1 MEHAQPQDRS
11 PDTPSPGPM
20 SLRAYAKRRGQSLKA
35 VQRAIAEHRLEASV
49 GLHRGR
55 AAILDPELAD
65 REWHERTRPRPSG
78 SSIPSNAPPTVTDED
93 DAIPTGL
100 SLIEAERLHA
110 VERARLSRIK
120 RETDELELAKLKGE
134 LVPADEARASVV
146 DLFST
151 VRTKLLGVA
160 ARVKQRLP
168 HIAHDDVREIDALVR
183 EALEDL
189 AEGRE

>member
-1 MEHAQPQDRS
+1 MEHATPRES
-11 PDTPSPGPM
+11 PPVGTGAPPM
-20 SLRAYAKRRGQSLKA
+20 SLRAYAKRRGQSLAA
-35 VQRAIAEHRLEASV
+35 VQQAISERRLERSV
-49 GLHRGR
+49 GLHKGR
-55 AAILDPELAD
+55 PAILDPDLAD
-65 REWHERTRPRPSG
+65 REWHERTRPRPTG
-78 SSIPSNAPPTVTDED
+78 SSLPSNAPPTVTDAD

-134 LVPADEARASVV
+134 LVLADEARATVV

-168 HIAHDDVREIDALVR
+168 HIAHEDVREIDSLVR